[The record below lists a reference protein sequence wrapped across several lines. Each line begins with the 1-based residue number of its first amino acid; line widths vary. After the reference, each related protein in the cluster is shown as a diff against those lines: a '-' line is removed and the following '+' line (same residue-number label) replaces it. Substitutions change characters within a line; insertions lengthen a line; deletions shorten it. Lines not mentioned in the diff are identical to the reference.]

1 MGAVG
6 ALAPT
11 VFLPRPEIIHINVPL
26 FLPRPEI
33 LYIRAPTLFSPVGR
47 QCVCAFVKNVYIRS
61 IASIL
66 SFVVMTQLKPNSI
79 FRLFWE
85 VPLST
90 SWDEVNFSIFVGC
103 FLTNFSK

>member
-1 MGAVG
+1 MAFFTELDAENITDFDMHINKGAHLMGAVG

-47 QCVCAFVKNVYIRS
+47 Q
-61 IASIL
+61 
-66 SFVVMTQLKPNSI
+66 
-79 FRLFWE
+79 
-85 VPLST
+85 
-90 SWDEVNFSIFVGC
+90 
-103 FLTNFSK
+103 